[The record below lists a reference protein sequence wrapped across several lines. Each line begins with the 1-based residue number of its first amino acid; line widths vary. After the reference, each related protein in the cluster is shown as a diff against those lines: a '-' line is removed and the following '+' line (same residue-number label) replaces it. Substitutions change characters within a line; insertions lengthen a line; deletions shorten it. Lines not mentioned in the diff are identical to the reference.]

1 MKTYDAILLTLRAN
15 DELLGIDRL
24 DERPIGRAA
33 TQGLVYLEAQKIPN
47 KIDFGARYYGP
58 FSYGVLE
65 GLARLCAFGY
75 VREDAPNADGFA
87 CEYRMTRDGR
97 SLADDL
103 SRENGYYGKIKDTVQ
118 VAANHCELRQNA
130 LACAAKTHF
139 LRKQIKG
146 NPRTSQIAA
155 RGRKLGWAM
164 DAKDVNDGMAL
175 LRALKLA

>member
-1 MKTYDAILLTLRAN
+1 MKTYDAILLTLRSN

-24 DERPIGRAA
+24 DERPIGRTAM
-33 TQGLVYLEAQKIPN
+33 QKLVYFETQKIPS
-47 KIDFGARYYGP
+47 KIDFGAHYYGP
-58 FSYGVLE
+58 FSYGVHE

-87 CEYRMTRDGR
+87 YEYRLTRDGR

-130 LACAAKTHF
+130 LARAAKTHF
-139 LRKQIKG
+139 LRKQTRG
-146 NPRTSQIAA
+146 NPRIRQIVA

-164 DAKDVNDGMAL
+164 DANDVNDGMTL
-175 LRALKLA
+175 LRALNLA